1 MKEHTAKTS
10 ALCRRQRSHAAIQ
23 GRKYQLLLGL
33 GCLITALIL
42 SAAKLLD
49 APIPLAACMIAAF
62 PPGLNSFS
70 TAIGAICGYLLFTE
84 GTNCAELVI
93 LSIMNLASVLVFQG
107 TQLPGKIWF
116 FPLMSAALWALLRG
130 IGLSSAAQIPLWLL
144 QIGVCGASTGIFR
157 RTVAYGTG
165 ARLLSLGA
173 LLCALSSLPLS
184 IDPGLLLATA
194 LCIAFGKGPEA
205 LVFGLAIDLT
215 GGTPWVSIA
224 FCVPTLTLQKLRKN
238 AMPTFGLG
246 FLILS
251 SLLALLFATDPL
263 ASVFCLAAGTAI
275 GLVLQ
280 RLPIFAESGSGES
293 KAGNRSQ
300 ARKAAHILRL
310 LRQQLPVE
318 AECPSESEAESVYDG
333 AAEQVCRC
341 CERFRHCWGDRIGRT
356 CTALNSA
363 AHSIILNGTAKAED
377 FPEEFRNHCSYL
389 DGFVMAVNQEL
400 EGMLFR
406 RQYRM
411 RLQES
416 RLVLAQ
422 ELQCLEEYLLTPEC
436 PDHDSAGYGA
446 YLPEIGLCSL
456 GKNGAT
462 VNGDRSRRF
471 YLDGRYYILLC
482 DGMGSGE
489 LAAKFSA
496 ETISLLEQ
504 LLKSGMPPEN
514 ALRLLN
520 GVELLRG
527 DDRFTTVDLLSI
539 DLKNGEAELLKWG
552 SAPSYFRSG
561 NEVKK
566 IGTATPPP
574 GVGVGGEH
582 SPDRYTLSLSGGE
595 LLVLRSDGA
604 CGEEIEE
611 ALRSYTGRSSVAL
624 AAYLISG
631 ISGEDDMTAITVSLR
646 LHISS

>member
-1 MKEHTAKTS
+1 MKESIAKPS
-10 ALCRRQRSHAAIQ
+10 ELCRRQRFRTPIQ
-23 GRKYQLLLGL
+23 GRKYQLFHML
-33 GCLITALIL
+33 GCFLSALVL
-42 SAAKLLD
+42 SAAKMLG
-49 APIPLAACMIAAF
+49 APIPLAACVIAAF
-62 PPGLNSFS
+62 PPGLNSMS
-70 TAIGAICGYLLFTE
+70 AAIGAVAGYLFFTE

-93 LSIMNLASVLVFQG
+93 LSLLNFASVMVFQG
-107 TQLPGKIWF
+107 TQLPGKLWF
-116 FPLMSAALWALLRG
+116 FPLMSAVLWTILRG
-130 IGLSSAAQIPLWLL
+130 IGLTSAAQIPLWIL
-144 QIGVCGASTGIFR
+144 QIGVCAFATGTFR
-157 RTVAYGTG
+157 RAVAYSPG

-173 LLCALSSLPLS
+173 LLCAMSSLPLPL
-184 IDPGLLLATA
+184 DPGLLLASA
-194 LCIAFGKGPEA
+194 LCVALGRGPEA

-215 GGTPWVSIA
+215 GGSPWVSIA
-224 FCVPTLTLQKLRKN
+224 FCLPTLLLQKLRKA
-238 AMPTFGLG
+238 AMPAFAIGYLLLSGL
-246 FLILS
+246 I
-251 SLLALLFATDPL
+251 AMLFAPDPL
-263 ASVFCLAAGTAI
+263 AALLCLAAGTAV

-280 RLPIFAESGSGES
+280 RLPIFSDPAAEDSRAEHRG
-293 KAGNRSQ
+293 KL
-300 ARKAAHILRL
+300 RKAAKVLRL

-318 AECPSESEAESVYDG
+318 AQCPSESEAESVYDG
-333 AAEQVCRC
+333 AAERVCRC

-363 AHSIILNGTAKAED
+363 AHNIIQNGTAKAED
-377 FPEEFRNHCSYL
+377 FPPEFRDHCSYL

-422 ELQCLEEYLLTPEC
+422 ELQCLEEFLVASEFPGRSDL
-436 PDHDSAGYGA
+436 GYGA

-456 GKNGAT
+456 GKNGAA

-489 LAAKFSA
+489 AAAQFSA
-496 ETISLLEQ
+496 ETVTLLEQ
-504 LLKSGMPPEN
+504 LLRSGLPPEK

-520 GVELLRG
+520 GIELLRG
-527 DDRFTTVDLLSI
+527 DDRFTTVDLLAV
-539 DLKNGEAELLKWG
+539 DLKSGEGELLKWG
-552 SAPSYFRSG
+552 SAPSYYRSG
-561 NEVKK
+561 YEVKK

-582 SPDRYTLSLSGGE
+582 CPERYTLSLAGGE
-595 LLVLRSDGA
+595 LLILRSDGA